1 MKKQLIDKLYDEFEK
16 DKEVIKRNLLEVM
29 DCIVLETRDKY
40 GKIKMT
46 IKYER
51 KGENENE

>member
-1 MKKQLIDKLYDEFEK
+1 MKKELINKLYDEFEK

-29 DCIVLETRDKY
+29 DMVYLYAKDEY
-40 GKIKMT
+40 GKVTMT

-51 KGENENE
+51 NEEDE